1 MDEVIIVW
9 CNKGRVCHSL
19 SLNGSIDMLE
29 LERKSESIS
38 LLRTFVESGS
48 MGLWS
53 ISLFNIEP

>member
-1 MDEVIIVW
+1 
-9 CNKGRVCHSL
+9 
-19 SLNGSIDMLE
+19 MLE

-48 MGLWS
+48 TGLWS